1 MRTILRA
8 AGFCASAVAGIGAHA
23 QDTVSAI
30 EFAESQGGTPL
41 STIEITTETIA
52 PGLHVLF
59 GAGGNIAVSI
69 GAQGV
74 LIVDDQYP
82 AIVPKIRDAIQVLG
96 GDDVD
101 FVINTHWHFD
111 HTDGNP
117 LLAITGSWIVSQA
130 NSRQMMLADRIINLV
145 NVRVE
150 QPASP
155 PEGLPVITYDDRLV
169 FHFNDQQLELLHFG
183 PAHTTGD
190 TAVIFRGSNAVHMGD
205 IFSNWGYP
213 FIDADNG
220 GGLDGVV
227 AFGEAIL
234 NEINES
240 TIVIPGHGQVATY
253 ADLEEYVSML
263 KAIRDR
269 LAVLIADGA
278 TLDEVF
284 AAKPTAEWDAVEG
297 DPTRLLNRAYRGMTR

>member
-8 AGFCASAVAGIGAHA
+8 AAFCASAVAGLGAHA

-30 EFAESQGGTPL
+30 EFAETQSGTPL
-41 STIEITTETIA
+41 STIEITTETVA

-69 GAQGV
+69 GEQGV

-82 AIVPKIRDAIQVLG
+82 AIVPKIRDAIRALG
-96 GDDVD
+96 GGDVD

-111 HTDGNP
+111 HTNGNP
-117 LLAITGSWIVSQA
+117 LLTTTGSWVVSQA

-145 NVRVE
+145 NVRVK

-169 FHFNDQQLELLHFG
+169 FHFNDQQIELLHFG

-190 TAVIFRGSNAVHMGD
+190 TAVVFRGSNAVHMGD

-213 FIDADNG
+213 FIDADSG

-253 ADLEEYVSML
+253 TDLEEYVSML

-278 TLDEVF
+278 TLDEVIS
-284 AAKPTAEWDAVEG
+284 AKPTAEWDAVEG
-297 DPTRLLNRAYRGMTR
+297 DPTRLLNRAYRSMTR